1 VRLVQATK
9 EKAMNK
15 LKLLVPAIIVGVGIL
30 ASVTASYG
38 TQEIAKKEKK
48 QCTFCHAKVEAKD
61 AMPKNLTDAGKYYQE
76 HKTLDGYKK

>member
-1 VRLVQATK
+1 
-9 EKAMNK
+9 MNK

-48 QCTFCHAKVEAKD
+48 QCTSF
-61 AMPKNLTDAGKYYQE
+61 
-76 HKTLDGYKK
+76 